1 MPTKQ
6 SSRKAIYATL
16 AYCMPSSPKRIRIFF
31 NFYLNIIRYFH
42 HGSLWNVDRFGNCRR
57 QCMATLWC
65 RNQVSRLTYCHHGYL
80 YEIGYIHNTWV
91 SLQSWPDGDACDLHD
106 HATAIQSGTIFQSSR
121 RSRCSL
127 SFCHH
132 QVKTNNSILLIRNNS
147 KLHFSY
153 SSTYLM
159 FKLDSSTWIRF
170 AVWMAIGTWTL

>member
-1 MPTKQ
+1 MVLCGMLIALET
-6 SSRKAIYATL
+6 AVDNAWL
-16 AYCMPSSPKRIRIFF
+16 LFGVGIR
-31 NFYLNIIRYFH
+31 L
-42 HGSLWNVDRFGNCRR
+42 V
-57 QCMATLWC
+57 
-65 RNQVSRLTYCHHGYL
+65 LTYCHHGYL